1 MSRIFTQALTKL
13 QLAIIIVIIVIAVVG
28 GAIAALYR
36 PTPPTLTP
44 SPTLTPTPTVMTPT
58 PTTPPTTSPVVE
70 RILRVS
76 FANVPYPD
84 PAVGSDEAS
93 SNFLANVYDT
103 LVYVTPNLTI
113 IPWVAEKWDVSSD
126 GLTWTFYLRKGVKF
140 HVTGREMTADDVY
153 FSLLRLI
160 TIGEGYA
167 YLLAPYVDMNKT
179 KVVDQYTIQIVLKKP
194 YGAFLWALLRL
205 YIVDSELVKQH
216 IKRPGPYGEWGDF
229 GREWLMSG
237 EKDAGSGPYMIKEYR
252 RGEAMILQRYKD
264 WWNAKAFAPNA
275 PDIVIMYGFTD
286 PSTIRTL
293 MARRELEITDQW
305 QPLENYEW
313 MVNNIKYV
321 ELAKLPGSS
330 EFYLM
335 LNSQKPPLDDI
346 HVRKALAYAFDYE
359 TAIKQINPYEKR
371 AITVAPSALL
381 GWCAPPENITY
392 DPQKAIEELKKSKYW
407 GQFDKYPID
416 YWWVA
421 EVPWEERVALL
432 FKSNVEG
439 LGVGLKVNVIKMPW
453 LSVVEALSKVNTS
466 PHIVSIF
473 VQIDYPEVGSMLMNR
488 YHSKTYGTWM
498 QNEWLYSYQP
508 QLDRMIEDAVA
519 TLNNQERYAKYCQVM
534 NYIFNLYP
542 SIYLYEHTTLKAYQ
556 AYYVD
561 WPAAKGNAPYLILGL
576 DLEYWRI
583 NVYPEKRAELL
594 K

>member
-1 MSRIFTQALTKL
+1 MKSLAIIKKALTKM
-13 QLAIIIVIIVIAVVG
+13 QIAIIIIVILIAIVG
-28 GAIAALYR
+28 GLAAVFYGPKPTMVTTPV
-36 PTPPTLTP
+36 PTP
-44 SPTLTPTPTVMTPT
+44 SI
-58 PTTPPTTSPVVE
+58 TTPAVSTPATTSPAPTE

-126 GLTWTFYLRKGVKF
+126 GLKWTFYLRKGVKF
-140 HVTGREMTADDVY
+140 HSGREMTADDVY
-153 FSLLRLI
+153 FSLVRLI

-167 YLLAPYVDMNKT
+167 YLLAPYVDLNNT
-179 KVVDQYTIQIVLKKP
+179 KVIDNYTIQISLKKP

-216 IKRPGPYGEWGDF
+216 IKKPGPYGEWGDF
-229 GREWLMSG
+229 AREWLMSG

-252 RGEAMILQRYKD
+252 RGEAMILQRFKD

-275 PDIVIMYGFTD
+275 PDTVIMYGFTD
-286 PSTIRTL
+286 PATIRTL

-313 MVNNIKYV
+313 MIKNIKYV
-321 ELAKLPGSS
+321 ELAKLYGGQ

-335 LNSQKPPLDDI
+335 LNTQKPPLDDI
-346 HVRKALAYAFDYE
+346 HVRKALAYAFDYD
-359 TAIKQINPYEKR
+359 TAIKDINPYEKR
-371 AITVAPSALL
+371 AITVAPSTLL
-381 GWCAPPENITY
+381 GWCSPPEQIRY

-407 GQFDKYPID
+407 GQFDKYPIV

-432 FKSNVEG
+432 FKSNVEA
-439 LGVGLKVNVIKMPW
+439 LGVGLKVEVVKMPW

-473 VQIDYPEVGSMLMNR
+473 VQTDYPEVGSMLMNR

-498 QNEWLYSYQP
+498 QNEWLYNYQP
-508 QLDRMIEDAVA
+508 KLDQMIEDALA
-519 TLNNQERYAKYCQVM
+519 TINNNERYKKYCEVM
-534 NYIFNLYP
+534 NYIFSLYP

-561 WPAAKGNAPYLILGL
+561 WPAAKGDAPYQILGL

-583 NVYPEKRAELL
+583 NVYPEKRAELI